1 MTEDARRFAPATQ
14 RNRQPILEVLSQVLP
29 TQGMILEIASG
40 TGEHAVFFAPRLHP
54 RLWQPSDLDPELRAS
69 ISAWQ
74 AHSPSANLRSPL
86 AIDAQAPQW
95 SVETELPPE
104 PITALVCIN
113 MIHISPW
120 ASCLGLLA
128 GAGRILK
135 PGGILYLYGPFQQGG
150 AHTAESNQQFDQMLR
165 DQDPSWGV
173 RDLDQVTEQAETQHL
188 QLQEIVPMPAHNLSV
203 IFSRC

>member
-14 RNRQPILEVLSQVLP
+14 RNRQPILEVLTRVLP
-29 TQGMILEIASG
+29 PQGTILEIASG
-40 TGEHAVFFAPRLHP
+40 TGEHAVFLAPRLQP
-54 RLWQPSDLDPELRAS
+54 RLWQPSDPDPELRAS

-74 AHSPSANLRSPL
+74 THLPDDRLRSPL
-86 AIDAQAPQW
+86 DINAQAPEW
-95 SVETELPPE
+95 IVETEPPPE

-135 PGGILYLYGPFQQGG
+135 PGGILYLYGPFQRGG

-165 DQDPSWGV
+165 AQDPSWGV
-173 RDLDQVTEQAETQHL
+173 RDLDQVTEQADTHAL
-188 QLQEIVPMPAHNLSV
+188 QLQEIVSMPANNLSV
-203 IFSRC
+203 IFSRR